1 MSKEKILIIEDE
13 EDIQELLA
21 YNLKKDGYDQLKITG
36 SGEAGIEA
44 VKRFMPDIVLLDL
57 MLPGIDGLTVCR
69 TLKSNVDT
77 AAIPIIMLTAKGEE
91 TDIIVGLEMGADDYV
106 VKPFSNKVLIARIK
120 SVLRRA
126 KNMQNEAD
134 NEVLKRGP
142 LLINRTKREAML
154 NGTPFT
160 LTYSEFEILFL
171 LAKRAGW
178 VFSRNQIVNQVKG
191 DDYPVTERSI
201 DVQIV
206 GLRKKLGSAGDAI
219 ETVRGVGYRF
229 KENFSDADLKSQSS
243 KAATKFNH

>member
-1 MSKEKILIIEDE
+1 MSNEKILIIEDE
-13 EDIQELLA
+13 EDIQEVLK
-21 YNLKKDGYDQLKITG
+21 YNLNKDGYNQLKITG
-36 SGEAGIEA
+36 SGEDGLDA
-44 VKRFMPDIVLLDL
+44 VKRFVPDIILLDL
-57 MLPGIDGLTVCR
+57 MLPGIDGLNVCR
-69 TLKSNVDT
+69 KLKSNPKT
-77 AAIPIIMLTAKGEE
+77 EAIPVIMLTAKGEE

-126 KNMQNEAD
+126 KSVKSEMD
-134 NEVLKRGP
+134 KEVIVRGS
-142 LLINRTKREAML
+142 LLINRTKRETL
-154 NGTPFT
+154 LSGTPLT
-160 LTYSEFEILFL
+160 LTCSEFEILFL

-206 GLRKKLGSAGDAI
+206 GLRKKLGDAGDAI

-229 KENFSDADLKSQSS
+229 KENFSDDDLKC
-243 KAATKFNH
+243 N

>member
-1 MSKEKILIIEDE
+1 MSKDKILIIEDE
-13 EDIQELLA
+13 EDIQELLK
-21 YNLKKDGYDQLKITG
+21 YNLKKDGFEQLKISG
-36 SGEAGIEA
+36 SGEEGLDA
-44 VKRFMPDIVLLDL
+44 VKSFVPNIILLDL

-69 TLKSNVDT
+69 KLKSNSETED
-77 AAIPIIMLTAKGEE
+77 IPIIMLTAKGEE
-91 TDIIVGLEMGADDYV
+91 SDIIVGLEMGADDYV

-126 KNMQNEAD
+126 KSVQSEHNKT
-134 NEVLKRGP
+134 VLQRGP
-142 LLINRTKREAML
+142 LLINRTKREASL
-154 NGTPFT
+154 SGNQLT

-206 GLRKKLGSAGDAI
+206 GLRKKLGAAGDVI

-229 KENFSDADLKSQSS
+229 KENFSDADIRL
-243 KAATKFNH
+243 T

>member
-13 EDIQELLA
+13 EDIQELLK
-21 YNLKKDGYDQLKITG
+21 YNLKKNGYEQLKITG
-36 SGEAGIEA
+36 SGEEGLDAA
-44 VKRFMPDIVLLDL
+44 KRFSPDIILLDL

-69 TLKSNVDT
+69 KLKGDSET
-77 AAIPIIMLTAKGEE
+77 EAIPVIMLTAKGEE

-106 VKPFSNKVLIARIK
+106 VKPFSNKILLARIK

-126 KNMQNEAD
+126 KIIQNEHD
-134 NEVLKRGP
+134 QELLNRGP
-142 LLINRTKREAML
+142 LRINRVKHEAYL
-154 NGTPFT
+154 NGEPLT
-160 LTYSEFEILFL
+160 LTYSEFEILFM

-178 VFSRNQIVNQVKG
+178 VFSRNQIVNQIKG

-206 GLRKKLGSAGDAI
+206 GLRKKLGVAGEAI

-229 KENFSDADLKSQSS
+229 KENFSEHDFKS
-243 KAATKFNH
+243 

>member
-1 MSKEKILIIEDE
+1 MSKDKILIIEDE
-13 EDIQELLA
+13 EDIQELLK
-21 YNLKKDGYDQLKITG
+21 YNLKKDGFERLKITN
-36 SGEAGIEA
+36 SGEAGLDA
-44 VKRFMPDIVLLDL
+44 VKTFLPNIILLDL

-69 TLKSNVDT
+69 KLKNNSET
-77 AAIPIIMLTAKGEE
+77 AHIPIIMLTAKSEE
-91 TDIIVGLEMGADDYV
+91 SDIIVGLEMGADDYV
-106 VKPFSNKVLIARIK
+106 VKPFSNKVLIARIR

-126 KNMQNEAD
+126 KSIQSEND
-134 NEVLKRGP
+134 KTVLQRGP
-142 LLINRTKREAML
+142 LLINRTKREASL
-154 NGTPFT
+154 DNKSLI

-206 GLRKKLGSAGDAI
+206 GLRKKLGIAGEAI

-229 KENFSDADLKSQSS
+229 KENFSDSDLK
-243 KAATKFNH
+243 K